1 MAMDLFSFERHWME
15 EANSL
20 ALGIVLGIIMIW
32 VGVIIALAS
41 RPLANGE
48 ANPRNYN
55 YRPWQP
61 KFVKRLSDEQVDMI
75 GKKFARYAIWCGL
88 LMIVLGIISL
98 SLGIIGYG
106 SYALYLFAIPIAIL
120 FILIIYSYTLTFR
133 VSQQV
138 KRP

>member
-1 MAMDLFSFERHWME
+1 ME

-48 ANPRNYN
+48 AKPRSYN

-61 KFVKRLSDEQVDMI
+61 KFVKRLSDEQVGMI
-75 GKKFARYAIWCGL
+75 GKKFARYAILCGI
-88 LMIVLGIISL
+88 LMIILGTISL
-98 SLGIIGYG
+98 ILGVIGHG
-106 SYALYLFAIPIAIL
+106 SYALYLFALPMAIL
-120 FILIIYSYTLTFR
+120 FILIIYSYSFTFR